1 MMGQTT
7 NTGILADLTDISHIY
22 HPGEILIN
30 LVLSFILG
38 VLISL
43 IYKKTHKGLSYSQ
56 SFMVTNIFVAV
67 IVCMVIMIIGNSLA
81 RAFALVGALSI
92 IRFRTVVKD
101 TKDTAY
107 IFWSLAAGMAAG
119 TGSYFLAIAGSII
132 ISGIALMLFY
142 TNFGSIIKSEFIV
155 QFRINS
161 NDSNITSQYNRL
173 ISDFTKSHTLLS
185 SESSGDGQTIK
196 VSFDVVMKEEMKQNE
211 LISKISKI
219 NGVSEIVIIAAKSD
233 VDY

>member
-1 MMGQTT
+1 MGQTT
-7 NTGILADLTDISHIY
+7 NTGILADLTNISHIY
-22 HPGEILIN
+22 HPIEILIN

-107 IFWSLAAGMAAG
+107 IFWSLAVGMAAG

-196 VSFDVVMKEEMKQNE
+196 VSFDVVMKEEIKQNE

-219 NGVSEIVIIAAKSD
+219 DGVSEVVIIAAKSD
-233 VDY
+233 IDY

>member
-1 MMGQTT
+1 MGQTT
-7 NTGILADLTDISHIY
+7 NTGILADLTNISHIY
-22 HPGEILIN
+22 HPIEILIN

-107 IFWSLAAGMAAG
+107 IFWSLAVGMAAG

-132 ISGIALMLFY
+132 ISGIALILFY

-173 ISDFTKSHTLLS
+173 ISDFTKSQTLLS

-196 VSFDVVMKEEMKQNE
+196 VSFDVVMKEVMKQNE

-219 NGVSEIVIIAAKSD
+219 DGVSEVVIIAAKSD

>member
-219 NGVSEIVIIAAKSD
+219 NGVSEVVIIAAKSD

>member
-1 MMGQTT
+1 MDQTT
-7 NTGILADLTDISHIY
+7 NTGIFADLTDISHIY
-22 HPGEILIN
+22 HPSEILIN

-161 NDSNITSQYNRL
+161 NDPNITSQYNKL

-219 NGVSEIVIIAAKSD
+219 DGVSEVVIIAAKSD